1 MGFMAQEENAPGSS
15 LMVLGNELSKNVGQ
29 RVAIMGIIESYDD
42 QQVGKVNIW
51 LVHCWIFFRIELN

>member
-51 LVHCWIFFRIELN
+51 LVHC